1 MNYILSDAGHRNA
14 FLPFTY
20 TRPVADLRIGILTIR
35 EKWEK
40 YLEVATS
47 SLTETYLQE
56 KFPLKVVSQN
66 IVINSSFFPN
76 KELVVAV
83 RKLDQGQ
90 ALVHNGALIAY
101 ATADPTV
108 PVKLA
113 AYTALPFDGEVRRIQ
128 HTWDI
133 FSMNDAA
140 LREDFELLTAGRES
154 QPVSATNTVIGD
166 AIFLEEGA
174 TVECSILNTTTGPV
188 YIGKNAQIMEGCIVR
203 GGLALCGH
211 AILKMGAKIY
221 GACTFGP
228 YCKVGGEV
236 NNAVLFSYSNKGH
249 DGFLGNSVLGEWCN
263 LGADTNTSNLKNNYV
278 PVKLW
283 DYEKEGFRKPDYS
296 FVV

>member
-83 RKLDQGQ
+83 RTLDQGQ

-113 AYTALPFDGEVRRIQ
+113 D
-128 HTWDI
+128 
-133 FSMNDAA
+133 
-140 LREDFELLTAGRES
+140 
-154 QPVSATNTVIGD
+154 
-166 AIFLEEGA
+166 
-174 TVECSILNTTTGPV
+174 
-188 YIGKNAQIMEGCIVR
+188 
-203 GGLALCGH
+203 
-211 AILKMGAKIY
+211 
-221 GACTFGP
+221 
-228 YCKVGGEV
+228 
-236 NNAVLFSYSNKGH
+236 
-249 DGFLGNSVLGEWCN
+249 
-263 LGADTNTSNLKNNYV
+263 
-278 PVKLW
+278 
-283 DYEKEGFRKPDYS
+283 
-296 FVV
+296 